1 MATPRDA
8 GAIERDHPLLLRVTA
23 PGSRGFCAGVV
34 VAVDGYVG
42 EAAPILR
49 SAFRRAKRGRWSLED
64 VIQYCERRKW
74 IVQVM
79 REATGV

>member
-1 MATPRDA
+1 
-8 GAIERDHPLLLRVTA
+8 
-23 PGSRGFCAGVV
+23 VV